1 MPGSTSQPL
10 GEFLLTFRVR
20 AGLSQEALAE
30 ASGVSA
36 RTISDLERGQRLG
49 AHLETVRMLASALA
63 LSPEEQL
70 QLLEAAHPPGRRLQA
85 HAPSHLPRNQDA
97 PWTDTIP
104 RPATSLVGRTRELD
118 ELAAL
123 ITART
128 GEIVTIIGTGGVGKT
143 RLAVELAHRVA
154 FAFSDGAA
162 FVGLATVPQAE
173 LVPDAI
179 ARALGASNLAQLASV
194 LASRDLLLVLDN
206 LEHIINSAPFVAELN
221 NAYPRL
227 TILATSRVRLRLS
240 AERTIPLSPLSL
252 AEQHAPLAQAR
263 TSDANQL
270 FVERARLANPNVDFS
285 EQNAAAISEICRR
298 LDGIPLA
305 IELAASR
312 TRVLSVP
319 ELLDR
324 FGRPLPVLTGGSRDL
339 ELRQQSMRDAI
350 AWSYDLL
357 PPEAQRFL
365 RWASVFVGG
374 VSLASA
380 DAICRAIG
388 LGPDATLEL
397 VTALFDGGMIY
408 RIPAADESSR
418 FQFFETIREFGLD
431 QLAANDELEAARR
444 FHAEHFLALALQAD
458 ELPFGLP
465 PPGWVEEIDRERAN
479 IVQAFDYLCQP
490 ATAEQA
496 IRFGIQ
502 MGWYWRNRGPMA
514 EGQTRIAKVI
524 EITPDVSTIEKAYLL
539 FGAVY
544 LIGPEIGYPEAARL
558 AQATIDIA
566 EQVGTTA
573 DKALALQS
581 LAYIEEHY
589 EHFGRAKALHE
600 ELLHIWES
608 LDNTIMQALCLM
620 LGGGLEYADGNLDRA
635 QEMEERAVELF
646 LQLGDLRN
654 AAAATWYQ
662 GMFAH
667 ARNQLDVAAEKF
679 DTSLRLWLEDES
691 ERIWFKAFVGLA
703 DVAAAIGLVEPAA
716 RLLGATG
723 ALLHVR
729 GGELMPFD
737 KPFYARAEA
746 ACLRALEPDTFAA
759 LMETGALM
767 TPDECLAES
776 SAILAA
782 ARSSVQSSP

>member
-1 MPGSTSQPL
+1 MTPL
-10 GEFLLTFRVR
+10 GEFLLSYRVR

-36 RTISDLERGQRLG
+36 RTISDLERGQRPG
-49 AHLETVRMLASALA
+49 AHLETVRMLASALDLA
-63 LSPEEQL
+63 PEEQL
-70 QLLEAAHPPGRRLQA
+70 QLLEAARPSTRRSHPSA
-85 HAPSHLPRNQDA
+85 APIPPRASDFPWADTLPR
-97 PWTDTIP
+97 PT
-104 RPATSLVGRTRELD
+104 TSLVGRMQELD
-118 ELAAL
+118 ALASL
-123 ITART
+123 VTART

-154 FAFSDGAA
+154 PAFPDGAA

-179 ARALGASNLAQLASV
+179 ARALGAPSIFRLTAL
-194 LASRDLLLVLDN
+194 LASRELLLVLDN
-206 LEHIINSAPFVAELN
+206 MEHVLDAAPFVAELN
-221 NAYPRL
+221 VACPQL

-240 AERTIPLSPLSL
+240 AERIVPLAPLPL
-252 AEQHAPLAQAR
+252 AEQNAPLSQAR
-263 TSDANQL
+263 DSDANKL
-270 FVERARLANPNVDFS
+270 FVERARLSNPEVDFS

-312 TRVLSVP
+312 MRVLTAP
-319 ELLDR
+319 TLLQR
-324 FGRPLPVLTGGSRDL
+324 LEHRLPVLTEGGRDL
-339 ELRQQSMRDAI
+339 QLRQQSMRDAI
-350 AWSYDLL
+350 AWSYELL
-357 PPEAQRFL
+357 SPDAQHFL

-374 VSLASA
+374 ISLTSA
-380 DAICRAIG
+380 DAICAA
-388 LGPDATLEL
+388 LGFGQDATLEM
-397 VTALFDGGMIY
+397 VTTLFDGGMIY
-408 RIPAADESSR
+408 RIAAGDSSSR

-431 QLAANDELEAARR
+431 QLAANDELDTAHR

-465 PPGWVEEIDRERAN
+465 PPGWVEQIDRERAN

-496 IRFGIQ
+496 VRFGVQ
-502 MGWYWRNRGPMA
+502 MAWYWRNRGPMA
-514 EGQTRIAKVI
+514 EGQTRIARAI
-524 EITPDVSTIEKAYLL
+524 ELAPEQPMIETAYLL

-544 LIGPEIGYPEAARL
+544 LIGPSSGYPEAARL

-581 LAYIEEHY
+581 LAYVEEHY
-589 EHFGRAKALHE
+589 EHFDRAKALHE

-620 LGGGLEYADGNLDRA
+620 LLGGLEYADGNLDRA
-635 QEMEERAVELF
+635 QAMEERAVELF
-646 LQLGDLRN
+646 LQLGDVRN

-662 GMFAH
+662 GMFAY

-679 DTSLRLWLEDES
+679 DTSLRLWLEDDS

-703 DVAAAIGLVEPAA
+703 DVASAIGLVEPAA
-716 RLLGATG
+716 RLLGATE
-723 ALLHVR
+723 ALLRVL

-737 KPFYARAEA
+737 KPFAARAES
-746 ACLRALEPDTFAA
+746 ACLRALEPGAFAA
-759 LMETGALM
+759 LKEEGTVL
-767 TPDECLAES
+767 TPDESLAES
-776 SAILAA
+776 AAILAA
-782 ARSSVQSSP
+782 ARAFSQSAP